1 MLLRRHTT
9 LSRSRFAPDLYPVSL
24 LFMHMTAK
32 RTVAS
37 TSCACAICTL
47 RPARAKNCVVIMPM
61 NTTELSSR
69 HELHS
74 MLQGGM
80 PGAERLGRSQ
90 DLMGLLQKQREAG
103 RIWAAICAAPAVVL
117 EAQGWLEDKKATC
130 HPAFVEKL
138 ADQR

>member
-1 MLLRRHTT
+1 
-9 LSRSRFAPDLYPVSL
+9 
-24 LFMHMTAK
+24 
-32 RTVAS
+32 
-37 TSCACAICTL
+37 
-47 RPARAKNCVVIMPM
+47 
-61 NTTELSSR
+61 
-69 HELHS
+69 